1 MANRTKD
8 ENLDLFYLN
17 IEQDEKERSQKANK
31 RISKNRREN
40 TKKNNKNNAK
50 LNKKNTNKK
59 NSKNTKKSRQQTTK
73 DDKFNFDDEI
83 IIGLRKIEPDKDK
96 PKNNKKSKKKKKVNK
111 NKIKKL
117 TPEQQK
123 AKERAKRKR
132 KAIFRTTKWLM
143 LFAIIIGGIIYAILS
158 PIFNIKQI
166 KVSGNS
172 KISVDEIISLSGFNL
187 EQNMFTYKMSDVK
200 SKIKENAYID
210 TVKIS
215 RKIPDSIEISVT
227 ERQASYA
234 VEYANAY
241 AYISSQG
248 YILEI
253 SSQKPNMPIL
263 TGIKTQSE
271 DIQPGNRLNNDDLN
285 RLGDVLKI
293 MEAASSN
300 GISDLITK
308 INVTNTYDYVLTLQS
323 KKKTV
328 YLGDTTNLSTKM
340 LWIVTFNEKEGNTAG
355 DIILNMNL
363 NEEKN
368 KPVFRKKL

>member
-1 MANRTKD
+1 MANRTND

-31 RISKNRREN
+31 RISKNKRE
-40 TKKNNKNNAK
+40 
-50 LNKKNTNKK
+50 
-59 NSKNTKKSRQQTTK
+59 NTKKSRQQTTK

-227 ERQASYA
+227 E
-234 VEYANAY
+234 
-241 AYISSQG
+241 
-248 YILEI
+248 
-253 SSQKPNMPIL
+253 
-263 TGIKTQSE
+263 T
-271 DIQPGNRLNNDDLN
+271 
-285 RLGDVLKI
+285 
-293 MEAASSN
+293 
-300 GISDLITK
+300 
-308 INVTNTYDYVLTLQS
+308 S
-323 KKKTV
+323 K
-328 YLGDTTNLSTKM
+328 LRG
-340 LWIVTFNEKEGNTAG
+340 
-355 DIILNMNL
+355 
-363 NEEKN
+363 
-368 KPVFRKKL
+368 

>member
-1 MANRTKD
+1 MANRTND

-31 RISKNRREN
+31 RISKNKREN

-50 LNKKNTNKK
+50 LNKKNTNQK
-59 NSKNTKKSRQQTTK
+59 NRKNTKKSRQQTTK

-96 PKNNKKSKKKKKVNK
+96 PKDNKKSKKKKKVNK

-143 LFAIIIGGIIYAILS
+143 LFAIIIGGVIYAILS

-300 GISDLITK
+300 GILDLITK

>member
-1 MANRTKD
+1 MANRTND

-143 LFAIIIGGIIYAILS
+143 LFAIIIGGVIYAILS

-340 LWIVTFNEKEGNTAG
+340 LWIVTFNEKEENTAG

>member
-1 MANRTKD
+1 MANMTND

-17 IEQDEKERSQKANK
+17 IEKDEKERIRKANK
-31 RISKNRREN
+31 RISKNRRESK
-40 TKKNNKNNAK
+40 KKNNKNNSK
-50 LNKKNTNKK
+50 LNKRNTNQK
-59 NSKNTKKSRQQTTK
+59 NSKNTKKSRQQITK

-83 IIGLRKIEPDKDK
+83 IIGLRKIGSDKDK
-96 PKNNKKSKKKKKVNK
+96 PKNNKKSMKKKKVSK

-143 LFAIIIGGIIYAILS
+143 LFVIIIGGIIYAILS

-166 KVSGNS
+166 NVSGNS
-172 KISVDEIISLSGFNL
+172 KISVDEIISLSGLNL

-253 SSQKPNMPIL
+253 SSQKPNMPII

-271 DIQPGNRLNNDDLN
+271 DIQPGNRLNTDDLN

-300 GISDLITK
+300 RIADLITK

-363 NEEKN
+363 NDEKN

>member
-1 MANRTKD
+1 M
-8 ENLDLFYLN
+8 
-17 IEQDEKERSQKANK
+17 
-31 RISKNRREN
+31 
-40 TKKNNKNNAK
+40 
-50 LNKKNTNKK
+50 
-59 NSKNTKKSRQQTTK
+59 
-73 DDKFNFDDEI
+73 
-83 IIGLRKIEPDKDK
+83 
-96 PKNNKKSKKKKKVNK
+96 KKKKVSK

-117 TPEQQK
+117 TPAQQK

-143 LFAIIIGGIIYAILS
+143 LFVIIIGGIIYAILS

-166 KVSGNS
+166 NVSGNS
-172 KISVDEIISLSGFNL
+172 KISVDEIISLSGLNL

-253 SSQKPNMPIL
+253 SSQKPNMPII

-271 DIQPGNRLNNDDLN
+271 DIQPGNRLNTDDLN

-300 GISDLITK
+300 RIADLITK

-363 NEEKN
+363 NDEKN

>member
-1 MANRTKD
+1 MEELSEKLNRYFPGKVVRKDLTKKIKEGANVPVYVL
-8 ENLDLFYLN
+8 EYLLGMYCATD
-17 IEQDEKERSQKANK
+17 DEKAIEDGVEQV
-31 RISKNRREN
+31 KNIL
-40 TKKNNKNNAK
+40 A
-50 LNKKNTNKK
+50 
-59 NSKNTKKSRQQTTK
+59 
-73 DDKFNFDDEI
+73 DNFVRPDEAE
-83 IIGLRKIEPDKDK
+83 K
-96 PKNNKKSKKKKKVNK
+96 
-111 NKIKKL
+111 
-117 TPEQQK
+117 
-123 AKERAKRKR
+123 
-132 KAIFRTTKWLM
+132 
-143 LFAIIIGGIIYAILS
+143 
-158 PIFNIKQI
+158 
-166 KVSGNS
+166 
-172 KISVDEIISLSGFNL
+172 
-187 EQNMFTYKMSDVK
+187 VK

-271 DIQPGNRLNNDDLN
+271 DIQPGNRLNNDNLN

>member
-1 MANRTKD
+1 MANMTND

-17 IEQDEKERSQKANK
+17 IEKDEKERSRKANK
-31 RISKNRREN
+31 RISKNRRESK
-40 TKKNNKNNAK
+40 KKNNKNNSK
-50 LNKKNTNKK
+50 LNKRNTNQK
-59 NSKNTKKSRQQTTK
+59 NSKNTKKSRQQITK

-83 IIGLRKIEPDKDK
+83 IIGLRKIGSDKDK
-96 PKNNKKSKKKKKVNK
+96 PKNNKKSMKKKKVSK

-143 LFAIIIGGIIYAILS
+143 LFVIIIGGIIYAILS

-166 KVSGNS
+166 NVSGNS
-172 KISVDEIISLSGFNL
+172 KISVDEIISLSGLNL

-253 SSQKPNMPIL
+253 SSQKPNMPII

-271 DIQPGNRLNNDDLN
+271 DIQPGNRLNTDDLN

-300 GISDLITK
+300 RIADLITK

-363 NEEKN
+363 NDEKN

>member
-1 MANRTKD
+1 MANRTND

-31 RISKNRREN
+31 RISKNKREN

-50 LNKKNTNKK
+50 LNKKNTNQK
-59 NSKNTKKSRQQTTK
+59 NRKNTKKSRQQTTK

-96 PKNNKKSKKKKKVNK
+96 PKDNKKSKKKKKVNK

-263 TGIKTQSE
+263 TGIKTQS
-271 DIQPGNRLNNDDLN
+271 
-285 RLGDVLKI
+285 
-293 MEAASSN
+293 
-300 GISDLITK
+300 
-308 INVTNTYDYVLTLQS
+308 
-323 KKKTV
+323 
-328 YLGDTTNLSTKM
+328 
-340 LWIVTFNEKEGNTAG
+340 
-355 DIILNMNL
+355 
-363 NEEKN
+363 
-368 KPVFRKKL
+368 

>member
-1 MANRTKD
+1 MANRTND

-50 LNKKNTNKK
+50 LNKKNTNQK
-59 NSKNTKKSRQQTTK
+59 NSKKTKKSRQQTTK

-271 DIQPGNRLNNDDLN
+271 DIQPGNRLNNDDLK

-300 GISDLITK
+300 GILDLITK

-363 NEEKN
+363 NDEKN